1 MRTLARTMKLF
12 LCAVFAAVFVSV
24 SAPIRGSH
32 LNFYTITYLGTLC
45 PEGNPICDDAF
56 SRAFDLNVFAQ
67 VVGETSTLDQP
78 TGRGQAFRTGP
89 GGAAMNG
96 LHGISRA
103 FGINDQGTAVGEALL
118 FAGATQPV
126 IWPANAPAVYFDSFL
141 ECPASGSLP
150 VPFGCVGRARAA
162 NNLGTIVGT
171 GSSPGA
177 GPLGGPLHAF
187 RLGLGLLDLGT
198 LGGTESD
205 AHDINDKG
213 EIVGVS
219 RNIFG
224 VRRAFFRPAISGASL
239 QPLGTT
245 LCGPSFGACESFA
258 YAINES
264 GVIVGESNTFSEP
277 FLSPLQAFRFRP
289 VRRGEFPNMEKLG
302 TLCTDTLG
310 FLCTSAAYDIN
321 DVGQIVGTSEV
332 SLGGGKAAFLY
343 ANDTMTDLNDVL
355 SPADQSLFRLIDAHG
370 INDLG
375 QIAGTMV
382 NLFGGGGMRAYL
394 LTPPLRIVFPTLAQL
409 VTSMD
414 SDAAS
419 GDAQFGQGLQDILA
433 AAEAALEREDNEAAL
448 GQIGAYEEQVRALV
462 RSRRLTEIQ
471 GTKLMAGATLIRTL
485 MDAEMRR

>member
-24 SAPIRGSH
+24 NAPIRGSH
-32 LNFYTITYLGTLC
+32 LNFYTIKYLGTLC
-45 PEGNPICDDAF
+45 PEGQPICDDAF
-56 SRAFDLNVFAQ
+56 SRAFDLNIFAQ
-67 VVGETSTLDQP
+67 VVGETSTVDHP
-78 TGRGQAFRTGP
+78 SGRGTAFRTGP
-89 GGAAMNG
+89 GGAPMSALG
-96 LHGISRA
+96 GISRA

-118 FAGATQPV
+118 FAGATQAF
-126 IWPANAPAVYFDSFL
+126 IWPANAPLVLFSSL
-141 ECPASGSLP
+141 LGCPSNPSLP
-150 VPFGCVGRARAA
+150 VPFGCVGHARAA
-162 NNLGTIVGT
+162 NNFGTFVGT
-171 GSSPGA
+171 ANSPGA
-177 GPLGGPLHAF
+177 GPSGGPLHAF
-187 RLGLGLLDLGT
+187 RFGLGLLDPGT

-213 EIVGVS
+213 DIVGVS

-224 VRRAFFRPAISGASL
+224 VRRAFFRPAILGASL

-245 LCGPSFGACESFA
+245 LCGPAFGACESFA

-277 FLSPLQAFRFRP
+277 FLGPLQAFRFRP
-289 VRRGEFPNMEKLG
+289 VRRGELPHMEKLG
-302 TLCTDTLG
+302 TLCTHTLG
-310 FLCTSAAYDIN
+310 FLCASAAYDIN
-321 DVGQIVGTSEV
+321 DVGQIVGSSDI
-332 SLGGGKAAFLY
+332 SLGGTAAFLY
-343 ANDTMTDLNDVL
+343 ANDTMTDLNAVL

-375 QIAGTMV
+375 QIVGTMV

-394 LTPPLRIVFPTLAQL
+394 LTPPLGIVFPTLAQL
-409 VTSMD
+409 VASMD
-414 SDAAS
+414 SDATS
-419 GDAQFGQGLQDILA
+419 GNARFGQGLQDILA
-433 AAEAALEREDNEAAL
+433 AAEAAVEREDNEAAL

-462 RSRRLTEIQ
+462 RSRRLPEIQ